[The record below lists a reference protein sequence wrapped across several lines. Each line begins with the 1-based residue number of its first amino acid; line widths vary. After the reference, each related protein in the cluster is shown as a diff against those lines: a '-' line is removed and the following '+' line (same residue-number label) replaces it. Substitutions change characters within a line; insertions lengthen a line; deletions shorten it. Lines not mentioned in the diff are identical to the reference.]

1 MNIRISD
8 DAKRLASRK
17 DYNGFLAQVLAEN
30 TGINGNDPNVKNYID
45 NQYTAYSSSAPQTTN
60 ASTGGQTGK
69 VTSAVQSTV
78 TGLLGTQD
86 ISQQSIGYQ
95 YSSLEGTQDTIFQLS
110 TVSDK
115 LFTIVRES
123 KSVGDTVMSLAGA
136 GITSVMDGVTQILGQ
151 EVKLRNQV
159 NAQLGVTGDLSRQVR
174 SNIIDTLPAAT
185 AMAFGF
191 EDVKDYATQLVE
203 NTGKMTTFGKDVLIE
218 SQATARAFY
227 GDLSKLGDALDS
239 FEKVGI
245 GAKDAIKEI
254 DNAGKSSLKLGLN
267 ARKVVSEI
275 GSNMDKLNTI
285 GFKNGVEGL
294 TRMVQKSVE
303 FNMNIEK
310 VKSMADKLF
319 DPDQAIA
326 MSAELQAIGGAIGDF
341 NDPLKLMY
349 MATNDAGGLQDAMI
363 GVAGSLATYNSELGR
378 FEITGANLRK
388 SKALADQMGMSMEEM
403 SKTAIKAAE
412 RSSAATALLSSG
424 LQIDEK
430 EKEFLTNI
438 SKMEG
443 GRMVIDIPQSLAD
456 KMGLQDTKVALEN
469 LTPTMAKGLLENQK
483 AFEEMSTEDIAR
495 DQYTTTQNIQKDVS
509 ALLTLAKV
517 RVAGG
522 LREPL
527 AEVDKFLE
535 QKVGKGLKATTSS
548 EISGQGGELSKF
560 WETVEKN
567 TKGTL
572 VSSMEELQ
580 KTGILSKDAL
590 KDINKGAN
598 STSSTVNVNHTH
610 TVKSDG
616 AVVDNVVRTINNS
629 PSLANDMSQ
638 SFMPSD
644 LDYTSNVLPSK
655 FN

>member
-8 DAKRLASRK
+8 AAKTLAKNQRYQDFVAK
-17 DYNGFLAQVLAEN
+17 VLSEN

-45 NQYTAYSSSAPQTTN
+45 NQYTAYSSSTPQTTN
-60 ASTGGQTGK
+60 TPTTGK

-86 ISQQSIGYQ
+86 ISQSSIGYQ

-110 TVSDK
+110 EVSK
-115 LFTIVRES
+115 GLFDIINES
-123 KSVGDTVMSLAGA
+123 KTAGEKVMSLASA
-136 GITSVMDGVTQILGQ
+136 GIGKAMEGVTQILGQ
-151 EVKLRNQV
+151 EVKLRNKV
-159 NAQLGVTGDLSRQVR
+159 NSELGLTGELSRELR
-174 SNIIDTLPAAT
+174 NNIIDTLPAAT
-185 AMAFGF
+185 QMAFGF
-191 EDVKDYATQLVE
+191 EEVAKYSVDMVK

-218 SQATARAFY
+218 SQKTARAFY
-227 GDLSKLGDALDS
+227 GDLDKLSDAIDA
-239 FEKVGI
+239 FDKVGI
-245 GAKDAIKEI
+245 GAKDAIKQI
-254 DNAGKSSLKLGLN
+254 DKAGQSSLTLGLN
-267 ARKVVSEI
+267 ARKVVADV
-275 GSNMDKLNTI
+275 GANMDKLNTI

-294 TRMVQKSVE
+294 TKMVQKSIE

-310 VKSMADKLF
+310 VKSMAEKLF

-326 MSAELQAIGGAIGDF
+326 LSAELQAIGGAIGDF

-443 GRMVIDIPQSLAD
+443 GKMVIDIPESLA
-456 KMGLQDTKVALEN
+456 KKLGIEDTKVALDELN
-469 LTPTMAKGLLENQK
+469 PTIAKGLLENQQ
-483 AFEEMSTEDIAR
+483 AFENMSVEDIAR

-522 LREPL
+522 LRQPL
-527 AEVDKFLE
+527 TEVDKFLE
-535 QKVGKGLKATTSS
+535 KNLGSAIKSTTSA
-548 EISGQGGELSKF
+548 EVSGKGGELSKF
-560 WETVEKN
+560 WEEVGAA

-580 KTGILSKDAL
+580 KKGIISKDAL
-590 KDINKGAN
+590 KDVNTFTN
-598 STSSTVNVNHTH
+598 SPSSTVNVNHTH

-616 AVVDNVVRTINNS
+616 TIVDNVVRAINNS

>member
-17 DYNGFLAQVLAEN
+17 DYNGFLAKVLAEN
-30 TGINGNDPNVKNYID
+30 AGINGNDPNVKSYID

-60 ASTGGQTGK
+60 TPTTGK

-86 ISQQSIGYQ
+86 ISQQSLGYQ
-95 YSSLEGTQDTIFQLS
+95 YSTLESSQDTIFQIS
-110 TVSDK
+110 EVSK
-115 LFTIVRES
+115 GLFDIIRDS
-123 KSVGDTVMSLAGA
+123 KTAGDMVMSLAGA
-136 GITSVMDGVTQILGQ
+136 GIGKVMDGVTQILGQ

-174 SNIIDTLPAAT
+174 TNIIDTLPAAT
-185 AMAFGF
+185 QMAFGF
-191 EDVKDYATQLVE
+191 EDVANFAIDMVK

-218 SQATARAFY
+218 SQKTARAFY
-227 GDLSKLGDALDS
+227 GDLKLLGDTLDS

-254 DNAGKSSLKLGLN
+254 DEAGKSSLKLGLN
-267 ARKVVSEI
+267 ARKVVADV
-275 GSNMDKLNTI
+275 GANMDKLNTI

-294 TRMVQKSVE
+294 TRMVQKSIE

-310 VKSMADKLF
+310 VKSMAEKLF

-326 MSAELQAIGGAIGDF
+326 LSAELQAIGGAIGDF

-443 GRMVIDIPQSLAD
+443 GRMVIDIPESLA
-456 KMGLQDTKVALEN
+456 KKLGVEDTKVALEN
-469 LTPTMAKGLLENQK
+469 LSPTVAKGLLENQK
-483 AFEEMSTEDIAR
+483 AFEQMSTEDIAR

-517 RVAGG
+517 RAAGG
-522 LREPL
+522 FRQPL
-527 AEVDKFLE
+527 SEVDKFLE
-535 QKVGKGLKATTSS
+535 KNLGSTLKTTTSA
-548 EISGQGGELSKF
+548 EIAGKGGELSKF
-560 WETVEKN
+560 FEEVGKKTE
-567 TKGTL
+567 GTL
-572 VSSMEELQ
+572 KSSMQELQ
-580 KTGILSKDAL
+580 KSGVIGKDAL
-590 KDINKGAN
+590 KDVNNLSN
-598 STSSTVNVNHTH
+598 SSSSTVNVNHKV
-610 TVKSDG
+610 TVTSDNTL
-616 AVVDNVVRTINNS
+616 VDNVVRTINNN
-629 PSLANDMSQ
+629 PSLANDVAQ
-638 SFMPSD
+638 TVTPSD
-644 LDYTSNVLPSK
+644 LDYTSFTLPGK